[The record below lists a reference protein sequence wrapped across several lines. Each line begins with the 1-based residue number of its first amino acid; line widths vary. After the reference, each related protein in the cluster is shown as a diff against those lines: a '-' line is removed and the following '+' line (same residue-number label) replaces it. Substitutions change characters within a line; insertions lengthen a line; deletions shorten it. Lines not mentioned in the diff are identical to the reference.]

1 MRERGIILAE
11 VGERGDQI
19 RSLIRNVRTVS
30 DLPIVIYSDRPYENL
45 GSNTEVKLLSNKE
58 KLQWQGHRRYH
69 NRQNDFW
76 KIIKAPE
83 EFEQVLILDDD
94 MRIVNEDFAQGFD
107 IAHRFGMCLPINPRT
122 YVGLDVEV
130 GDDVDSKVK
139 DYVKSIGLP
148 YYLTA
153 NNMGMIFIDNSCYGT
168 DKLIDT
174 YESIMIHYSCRGPVA
189 MAAAYWLSNM
199 TPYFLPEEWC
209 ACGGYTEF
217 KMRSRKRIDPIFLH
231 VGHEDVMDWFNREPA
246 FEKFRA

>member
-1 MRERGIILAE
+1 MRKRGIILAE

-19 RSLIRNVRTVS
+19 RSLIRNIRTVS
-30 DLPIVIYSDRPYENL
+30 DLPIVVYSDRPYENL
-45 GSNTEVKLLSNKE
+45 GSNAEVKLLSNKE

-94 MRIVNEDFAQGFD
+94 MRIVSPLFIDGFD
-107 IAHRFGMCLPINPRT
+107 IVGKFGICLPVNPRV
-122 YVGLDVEV
+122 YAGIDAEV
-130 GDDVDSKVK
+130 GDDMDDKVK
-139 DYVKSIGLP
+139 DQLLRIKMP
-148 YYLTA
+148 YTLTG
-153 NNMGMIFIDNSCYGT
+153 NNMGMIFLDNSFYKT
-168 DKLIDT
+168 EKLIDE
-174 YESIMIHYSCRGPVA
+174 YEAFMVNYPCRGPIA
-189 MAAAYWLSNM
+189 MAVAYWFARV

-209 ACGGYTEF
+209 ACGGYNKF
-217 KMRSRKRIDPIFLH
+217 KERKKRIEPIFLH

>member
-1 MRERGIILAE
+1 MRKRGIILAE

-45 GSNTEVKLLSNKE
+45 GSNAEVKLLSNKE

-94 MRIVNEDFAQGFD
+94 MRIVNEGFAQGFD
-107 IAHRFGMCLPINPRT
+107 IAERFGMCLPVNPRT
-122 YVGLDVEV
+122 YVGLDVKV
-130 GDDVDSKVK
+130 GDDVDSPVK
-139 DYVKSIGLP
+139 DSLRYVGVP

-153 NNMGMIFIDNSCYGT
+153 NNMGVLFLDNRFYKVDKIIAHYRTFMIQFP
-168 DKLIDT
+168 
-174 YESIMIHYSCRGPVA
+174 CRGPVA
-189 MAAAYWLSNM
+189 MAAACWTSKK